1 MIRLPPRATRTVTL
15 LPFTTLFLSRVRS
28 RLFRWLV
35 RLAGVAHPAGGTP
48 ADMRLTFW
56 PRRRAVR
63 AAMTEI
69 LAWACERVVM
79 PHGLP
84 YERDGAAEIRR
95 ALRWAVYWPAVLGT
109 RRGSKGG
116 FDRNQP
122 SAPPKDGVPLG

>member
-1 MIRLPPRATRTVTL
+1 MILVFFFSSRRRHTRCALVTGVQTCALPISVILTDLIENFEPA
-15 LPFTTLFLSRVRS
+15 RVRS

-69 LAWACERVVM
+69 LAWDCERVVM
-79 PHGLP
+79 AHGLP
-84 YERDGAAEIRR
+84 YEQGGAAELRR
-95 ALRWAVYWPAVLGT
+95 AFGWAV
-109 RRGSKGG
+109 
-116 FDRNQP
+116 
-122 SAPPKDGVPLG
+122 